1 MEKRRRSELLAEA
14 DGPEGYLVDAGEAIS
29 DLAYWEASDFH
40 EMLSAMKWATMGLF
54 STGLYH
60 LTEQYLVELPLAIL
74 RFHQGNDLQ
83 WKRSVQPNAAI
94 AWFKE
99 ELGLDVNE
107 LRLVANVMKHAEGD
121 SAQQL
126 RQVNPSHFVY
136 PALRAQGGRPS
147 PMRLT
152 TPIFGQGI
160 YITADTFSKFHRAS
174 MSFWMDFADRL
185 PALSR

>member
-1 MEKRRRSELLAEA
+1 MERFNGSRWRDHVSEHIHPRIEQFGNVSSSRIWPVFDTIDQEATDMEKRRRSELLAEA
-14 DGPEGYLVDAGEAIS
+14 DGPEGYLVDGGEAVS
-29 DLAYWEASDFH
+29 DLAYWEASDFP

-99 ELGLDVNE
+99 ELGLDV
-107 LRLVANVMKHAEGD
+107 
-121 SAQQL
+121 
-126 RQVNPSHFVY
+126 
-136 PALRAQGGRPS
+136 
-147 PMRLT
+147 
-152 TPIFGQGI
+152 
-160 YITADTFSKFHRAS
+160 
-174 MSFWMDFADRL
+174 
-185 PALSR
+185 